1 MCGIA
6 AAIGWDDAE
15 ATVRRL
21 LKGLAHR
28 GDIDDPVVSPLN
40 GIALGTRRL
49 RIVDAERAVQPQ
61 ASFDGRILVSFNGE
75 IYNHAD
81 LRRELEA
88 KGVAFRTASDTEVI
102 ASGLRV
108 WGPQLL
114 ERLNGMYAFVALDAA
129 NGEFLAARD
138 PFGVKPLYLIQAG
151 ARYLFSSEMR
161 PLLAATPQGDA
172 LLLPPGHLLTRN
184 AVLKFAAAPGGP
196 ARPRIAH
203 DPRKLDRLLAAA
215 VHRRLPP
222 DLPCAL
228 MFSGGIDS
236 TLVAHYAR
244 QIRPDIPGYFLGEES
259 APDYRYA
266 ALYAE
271 ETGFDLKRVSF
282 GWDGETESRIGKVVA
297 TAETFE
303 PSVVRDALCTSLVC
317 ERIAEDGYRV
327 ALSGEGADE
336 LFAGYAPLELAFA
349 DSDEVGAFVRD
360 QCLLDMH
367 RTNLQRLD
375 RCSMRFG
382 LEAREP
388 FLDAE
393 IATYALGLGAGD
405 LIGDVNGAPQG
416 KAALRSLWS
425 LYPGEIPE
433 AVRDRRKSPLHVG
446 SGFDRSQKNSPWIDF
461 AEAAISDADFA
472 EGRKRFARF
481 DLRSKEELLY
491 LMKLA
496 ECFDVFRVPHL
507 TARPRLRFPAAERQA
522 MVKERLSDFLVEA

>member
-6 AAIGWDDAE
+6 IAVGWDDAE
-15 ATVRRL
+15 AIVRRL
-21 LKGLAHR
+21 VKGMVHR
-28 GDIDDPVVSPLN
+28 GDVDDPVAVPLPR
-40 GIALGTRRL
+40 IAMGTRRL
-49 RIVDAERAVQPQ
+49 RIVDADRAAQPQ

-75 IYNHAD
+75 IYNHGE

-88 KGVAFRTASDTEVI
+88 KGVAFRTASDTEVL

-108 WGPQLL
+108 FGPKLL
-114 ERLNGMYAFVALDAA
+114 ERLNGMYAFVALDTA

-138 PFGVKPLYLIQAG
+138 PFGVKPLYLAQSG
-151 ARYLFSSEMR
+151 ARTLFCSEIR
-161 PLLAATPQGDA
+161 PLLAATEEGDA
-172 LLLPPGHLLTRN
+172 MLLPPGHLLTRR
-184 AVLKFAAAPGGP
+184 AVLRFATAPGGE
-196 ARPRIAH
+196 AKPRVAH
-203 DPRKLDRLLAAA
+203 DPKRLDRALSAA
-215 VHRRLPP
+215 VHARLPP

-244 QIRPDIPGYFLGEES
+244 EVRPDVPGYFLGDDR

-271 ETGFDLKRVSF
+271 TTGFDLRRVPFDPDADADSQ
-282 GWDGETESRIGKVVA
+282 IAQVVA
-297 TAETFE
+297 AAETFE
-303 PSVVRDALCTSLVC
+303 PSVVRDGLCTTLVSR
-317 ERIAEDGYRV
+317 RIAADGYRV

-336 LFAGYAPLELAFA
+336 LFGGYAPLELAFSA
-349 DSDEVGAFVRD
+349 GDEVGAFVRD
-360 QCLLDMH
+360 QCLADMH

-388 FLDAE
+388 FLDPA
-393 IATYALGLGAGD
+393 IVDYALGLGAED
-405 LIGDVNGAPQG
+405 MIKTVNGAPQG
-416 KAALRSLWS
+416 KTALRSLWA
-425 LYPGEIPE
+425 LHPELPE
-433 AVRDRRKSPLHVG
+433 AIRDRSKSPLHVG
-446 SGFDRSQKNSPWIDF
+446 SGFDRSQKASPWIDF
-461 AEAAISDADFA
+461 AEETVTDAEFA

-507 TARPRLRFPAAERQA
+507 TARPRLRFPAEKLEGAKA
-522 MVKERLSDFLVEA
+522 RLADFLVEA

>member
-21 LKGLAHR
+21 LKDLAHR
-28 GDIDDPVVSPLN
+28 GDVDDPVVSPLSRT
-40 GIALGTRRL
+40 ALGTRRL
-49 RIVDAERAVQPQ
+49 RIVDAARAVQPQ
-61 ASFDGRILVSFNGE
+61 ASFDGRILVCFNGE
-75 IYNHAD
+75 IYNHAE

-88 KGVAFRTASDTEVI
+88 KGVVFRTESDTEVI
-102 ASGLRV
+102 ASGLRIF
-108 WGPQLL
+108 GPKLL

-138 PFGVKPLYLIQAG
+138 PFGVKPLYLIQSG
-151 ARYLFSSEMR
+151 PRYLFSSEMR
-161 PLLAATPQGDA
+161 PLLAATIQGDA

-196 ARPRIAH
+196 MGPRIDH
-203 DPRKLDRLLAAA
+203 DPKKLDPLLAAA

-244 QIRPDIPGYFLGEES
+244 QIRPDIAGYFLGDES

-266 ALYAE
+266 ALYAQ
-271 ETGFDLKRVSF
+271 ETSFDLRRVPF
-282 GWDGETESRIGKVVA
+282 GLDNMASRIGEVVA

-303 PSVVRDALCTSLVC
+303 PSVVRDGLCTYLIS
-317 ERIAEDGYRV
+317 ERIAQDGYRV

-349 DSDEVGAFVRD
+349 DSDEVGVFVRD

-388 FLDAE
+388 FLDPGVVD
-393 IATYALGLGAGD
+393 YALRLGGAD
-405 LIGDVNGAPQG
+405 MIGKAKNAPQG

-425 LYPGEIPE
+425 VYPGEIPE
-433 AVRDRRKSPLHVG
+433 AIRDRRKSPLHIG
-446 SGFDRSQKNSPWIDF
+446 SGFDRSQKNSPWIDY
-461 AEAAISDADFA
+461 AEEAVSDADFA
-472 EGRKRFARF
+472 EGQKRFARF

-507 TARPRLRFPAAERQA
+507 TARPRLRFPAAEKPA
-522 MVKERLSDFLVEA
+522 AIKERLSDFLVEA